1 MQRVVEFLQS
11 LANDSGLDIL
21 ITNDIALA
29 LIIALVSLVVVLI
42 TISLSPAR
50 EVEEVEKV
58 VPAIQ
63 EEKHEPIVQRKVPE
77 TVELETTSSEPLP
90 TSDSEV
96 TEELETEQKV
106 EVQDAS
112 APSQEEAKEEI
123 KEEKKEE
130 KVSWASRLKKGL
142 SRSRTEVWG
151 KLGNIFSGGALDEEA
166 LEEVEEILYGADIG
180 PVTTSELIEAL
191 EERVKQEKMNPDEF
205 TTFIK
210 EFLKEKMEPVQKSRD
225 EALFQYSGEK
235 SEMPKV
241 IMIVGVNGA
250 GKTTT
255 IGKLATKLTNQ
266 GAKVVVGACDTFRAA
281 AVDQLQVWC
290 DRAGATMIRAKEGAN
305 PSGVGYDALQE
316 AINEKADYCILDTA
330 GRLHTAGNLMEELKK
345 SRDVLKKLM
354 PDAPHHVLLV
364 IDAITGQ
371 NAIRQ
376 AEEFNKTLDL
386 TGLIFTKCDGS
397 SKAGSAVAIVQKLNV
412 PIAYIGVG
420 ENVED
425 LDVFDLGQYLD
436 ALVDA

>member
-1 MQRVVEFLQS
+1 MQRVVEFLQG

-29 LIIALVSLVVVLI
+29 LMIALVSLVVVLI

-63 EEKHEPIVQRKVPE
+63 EEKHEPIAERKVQE
-77 TVELETTSSEPLP
+77 TVEIETTSSEPL
-90 TSDSEV
+90 TSSDSEV
-96 TEELETEQKV
+96 IEELETEQKV
-106 EVQDAS
+106 EVQDVPA
-112 APSQEEAKEEI
+112 APLEEAKEEI
-123 KEEKKEE
+123 KEEKI
-130 KVSWASRLKKGL
+130 SWASRLKKGL